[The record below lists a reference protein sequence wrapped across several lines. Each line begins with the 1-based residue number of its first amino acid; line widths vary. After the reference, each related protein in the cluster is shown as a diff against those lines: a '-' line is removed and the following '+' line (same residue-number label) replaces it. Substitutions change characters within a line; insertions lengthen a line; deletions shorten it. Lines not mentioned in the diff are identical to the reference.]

1 MATSSRRVA
10 ERPTHP
16 NGEPLSHS
24 VLVCSLHPAF
34 EGVTVTTVRR
44 GLAVLACAGIGLLL
58 PSAAAAGSP
67 TAAGSA
73 SARQAPG
80 YWLVGADGGV
90 FSFGAPFFGSGITP
104 PGACLFSPQSGSTY
118 DATMGCA
125 AIAATPSGNGYWL
138 LNSFRSATAYGLA
151 GQALKV
157 GCTSLNGAA
166 GFWTGIASSPTGNG
180 FFVTASN
187 GGVMGCGD
195 AVPSGGL
202 AAQRLN
208 APVIGIA
215 ATPDGKGYWLL
226 SGDGGVFS
234 FGDARFYGS
243 MGGVKLNAP
252 VIGIAATPDG
262 KGYWLAALDGGV
274 FSFGDAQFY
283 GSTGAARLDA
293 PMVGIA
299 AAPDGKGYWLAG
311 ADGGVFSF
319 GSAPFEGSMG
329 GKHMNAPV
337 VGIATF
343 APHVP
348 G

>member
-1 MATSSRRVA
+1 MTTIRRMVA
-10 ERPTHP
+10 
-16 NGEPLSHS
+16 L
-24 VLVCSLHPAF
+24 
-34 EGVTVTTVRR
+34 
-44 GLAVLACAGIGLLL
+44 LACACIGVPLAGTT
-58 PSAAAAGSP
+58 SANAA
-67 TAAGSA
+67 TAPP
-73 SARQAPG
+73 APG
-80 YWLVGADGGV
+80 YWLAGADGGV
-90 FSFGAPFFGSGITP
+90 FSFGAPFYGSGVTR
-104 PGACLFSPQSGSTY
+104 PGACLFSPQPGSIH
-118 DATMGCA
+118 DSTMGCA
-125 AIAATPSGNGYWL
+125 AIAGTPSGNGYWL
-138 LNSFRSATAYGLA
+138 LNSFRSGTAF
-151 GQALKV
+151 GQAAQALQA

-166 GFWTGIASSPTGNG
+166 GFWTGVASSPTGNG

-195 AVPSGGL
+195 AVPFGGL
-202 AAQRLN
+202 AQPLN

-215 ATPDGKGYWLL
+215 ATRDGKGYWLI

-234 FGDARFYGS
+234 FGDAQFYGS
-243 MGGVKLNAP
+243 MGGARLDAP
-252 VIGIAATPDG
+252 VVGIAATPDG

-283 GSTGAARLDA
+283 GSMGATPPNA

-299 AAPDGKGYWLAG
+299 ATPDGKGYWLAG

-329 GKHMNAPV
+329 GKHANAPV

-343 APHVP
+343 APPVP